1 MTQGWERKRLAD
13 VVEIVS
19 GQVDPTLQPYCDAP
33 HVGGENIE
41 SGSGRIIDVKSTK
54 QLGLRSGKYWF
65 GREDVL
71 YSKIRPNLNK
81 VALPAFDG
89 ICSAD
94 IYPLRPST
102 GKMSREF
109 LAHLLRSKGFLGYAE
124 KHSNRTN
131 IPKLNRESLLAY
143 ETVVP
148 PLAEQRRIAAILDQ
162 AEALRAKRCH
172 TLAKLDTLTQ
182 SLFFDLF
189 GDPATNPKG
198 WPTTRL
204 GEIGNAQGG
213 LQLSASRS
221 HLPREVPYLR
231 VANVYRDA
239 LDLREIKTFRATDAE
254 VDRTLLVVDDLLIVE
269 GHGNPDE
276 IGRCALWDGSLTECS
291 HQNHLI
297 RVRLDR
303 GQVHPV
309 FVTRYLNSAGGR
321 RDLLRA
327 GKTTSGL
334 NTISVSN
341 VRDAR
346 LFVPPLPLQREFAAQ
361 VSAVERL
368 KASQRASLTKLDAL
382 FASLQHRAFRGEL

>member
-1 MTQGWERKRLAD
+1 MSVALGDVCVFLNGGTPSKSISRYFDGDIPWITGADILGPLVQSARSFITEEAIQNSATNRVPAGTVLLVTRTSVGKVGIAGTELCFSQDITALTPDPQKLDTAYLVQFLRTQEVYFERLARGATIKGITR
-13 VVEIVS
+13 EI
-19 GQVDPTLQPYCDAP
+19 
-33 HVGGENIE
+33 IE
-41 SGSGRIIDVKSTK
+41 RLEI
-54 QLGLRSGKYWF
+54 
-65 GREDVL
+65 
-71 YSKIRPNLNK
+71 
-81 VALPAFDG
+81 
-89 ICSAD
+89 
-94 IYPLRPST
+94 PL
-102 GKMSREF
+102 
-109 LAHLLRSKGFLGYAE
+109 
-124 KHSNRTN
+124 
-131 IPKLNRESLLAY
+131 
-143 ETVVP
+143 P
-148 PLAEQRRIAAILDQ
+148 PLAEQQRIAAILGQ
-162 AEALRAKRCH
+162 AEALQGKRRH
-172 TLAKLDTLTQ
+172 ALAQLDILIQ
-182 SLFFDLF
+182 SLFLDLF

-204 GEIGNAQGG
+204 GEVGDAQGG
-213 LQLSASRS
+213 LQLSTSRS

-254 VDRTLLVVDDLLIVE
+254 VARTLLVVDDLLIVE

-276 IGRCALWDGSLTECS
+276 IGRCALWDGSITECS

-309 FVTRYLNSAGGR
+309 FVSRYLNSAGGR

-368 KASQRASLTKLDAL
+368 KASQRVSLTKLDAL

>member
-1 MTQGWERKRLAD
+1 MSVALGDVCVFLNGGTPSKSISRYFDGDIPWITGADILGPLVQSARSFITEEAIQNSATNRVPAGTVLLVTRTSVGKVGIAGTELCFSQDITALTPDPQKLDTAYLVQFLRTQEVYFERLARGATIKGITR
-13 VVEIVS
+13 EI
-19 GQVDPTLQPYCDAP
+19 
-33 HVGGENIE
+33 IE
-41 SGSGRIIDVKSTK
+41 RLEI
-54 QLGLRSGKYWF
+54 
-65 GREDVL
+65 
-71 YSKIRPNLNK
+71 
-81 VALPAFDG
+81 
-89 ICSAD
+89 
-94 IYPLRPST
+94 PL
-102 GKMSREF
+102 
-109 LAHLLRSKGFLGYAE
+109 
-124 KHSNRTN
+124 
-131 IPKLNRESLLAY
+131 
-143 ETVVP
+143 P
-148 PLAEQRRIAAILDQ
+148 PLAEQQRIAAILGQ
-162 AEALRAKRCH
+162 AEALQGKRRH
-172 TLAKLDTLTQ
+172 ALAQLDILIQ
-182 SLFFDLF
+182 SLFLDLF

-204 GEIGNAQGG
+204 GEVGDAQGG
-213 LQLSASRS
+213 LQLSTSRS

-254 VDRTLLVVDDLLIVE
+254 VARTLLVVDDLLIVE

-276 IGRCALWDGSLTECS
+276 IGRCALWDGSITECS

-309 FVTRYLNSAGGR
+309 FVSRYLNSAGGR

-361 VSAVERL
+361 VSAVEWL
-368 KASQRASLTKLDAL
+368 KTAQRASLAKLDAL

>member
-1 MTQGWERKRLAD
+1 MDYFCQT
-13 VVEIVS
+13 
-19 GQVDPTLQPYCDAP
+19 P
-33 HVGGENIE
+33 
-41 SGSGRIIDVKSTK
+41 
-54 QLGLRSGKYWF
+54 
-65 GREDVL
+65 
-71 YSKIRPNLNK
+71 
-81 VALPAFDG
+81 
-89 ICSAD
+89 
-94 IYPLRPST
+94 
-102 GKMSREF
+102 

-382 FASLQHRAFRGEL
+382 FASLQHCAFRGEL